1 MKKITKM
8 IRHVANKYRSMD
20 ASRKGRALAT
30 GMVGLA
36 VLSTVFFGYKMSQ
49 AHQKEAVSI
58 EEHLIT
64 GSEAGAS
71 AGTVEAVAV
80 EYTESQVIRE
90 VDLGYVFDTE
100 NGVTVRNLET
110 RDSQRVTEPGV
121 EIGGDDGNYYS
132 YIIEER
138 NDGGQDLMVSLRSAA
153 ETSFLVSY
161 QLINAETGDKAITNL
176 TVVNGSVTAE
186 ITYQKDDLTASS
198 R

>member
-1 MKKITKM
+1 
-8 IRHVANKYRSMD
+8 
-20 ASRKGRALAT
+20 
-30 GMVGLA
+30 MVGLA
-36 VLSTVFFGYKMSQ
+36 VLSTVFFGYKVSEDRR
-49 AHQKEAVSI
+49 AEAVHI

-71 AGTVEAVAV
+71 AGTVKAVAV
-80 EYTESQVIRE
+80 EYIESQVIRE
-90 VDLGYVFDTE
+90 IDLGYLFDTE

-110 RDSQRVTEPGV
+110 SDSQRVTEPGV
-121 EIGGDDGNYYS
+121 EIGADDGNYYS

-138 NDGGQDLMVSLRSAA
+138 NDGGQDLMVSLRSVSA
-153 ETSFLVSY
+153 TNYLVSY

-186 ITYQKDDLTASS
+186 ITYQNSDLTASS